1 MDFKRT
7 LITSALPYANGPL
20 HIGHLAGAYLPSDL
34 YTRYLRLRGED
45 VIHICGSDEHG
56 VPITLAAEKEGVE
69 PQAIVDRYHQLNAE
83 TFKDFGI
90 QFDHYGR
97 TSSEKH
103 HQTAQEFF
111 LTLDQKGVFKK
122 KSEQQLYDESAKMF
136 LPDRYVK
143 GTCPYCSFDQAY
155 GDQCESCGTSLSP
168 SDLIDPVSAITGFKP
183 ILKETE
189 HWFLPLG
196 DFEPFLTSWM
206 ETHKDWKAHVQ
217 GQIQSWLT
225 QGLGDRAVTR
235 DLTWGVPV
243 PLDDAKGKVLYV
255 WFDAPIGYISATME
269 WAEGQGDL
277 SKWKTYWQDNQTR
290 LIHFIGKDNIVFH
303 CIIFPAMLHAH
314 GDYILADQVP
324 ANEFLN
330 LEGQKLSTSKGWAI
344 WLHELKDDID
354 PDLVRYYL
362 ACTLP
367 ENKDSDFSWGD
378 FQTRVNNDLAD
389 VLGNFAFRTLSFI
402 HRFENG
408 VIPTPK
414 DLAPKDNETLQAIT
428 LQKRAFEQALDG
440 FRFKE
445 AVGAA
450 MELARVGNRYFSDS
464 EPWKTRKTDPQ
475 LCANTLYVSAQVCAA
490 LTWLLAPFMPTKMTE
505 LATQMNLSTS
515 KQPSAML
522 LWKDCHEEI
531 LQPGQQLGE
540 ASVLFPKIEDE
551 WIDKQREK
559 LQNNPSTLSS

>member
-1 MDFKRT
+1 MTFKRT

-34 YTRYLRLRGED
+34 YTRFLRLRGED
-45 VIHICGSDEHG
+45 VLHICGSDEHG
-56 VPITLAAEKEGVE
+56 VPITLAAEKEGVS
-69 PQAIVDRYHQLNAE
+69 PQVIVDRYHELNKN
-83 TFKDFGI
+83 TFEDYGI
-90 QFDHYGR
+90 EFDYYGR
-97 TSSEKH
+97 TSSATH
-103 HQTAQEFF
+103 HKTAQEFF

-122 KSEQQLYDESAKMF
+122 KSEQQLFDESANMF

-143 GTCPYCSFDQAY
+143 GTCPHCSFDQAY

-168 SDLIDPVSAITGFKP
+168 SELIHPISAITGTTP

-196 DFEPFLTSWM
+196 EFEPFLTSWM
-206 ETHKDWKAHVQ
+206 DTHKDWKAHVQ
-217 GQIQSWLT
+217 GQIQSWIT

-243 PLDDAKGKVLYV
+243 PLENADGKVLYV

-269 WAEGQGDL
+269 WAELQGDP
-277 SKWKTYWQDNQTR
+277 SKWKTYWQDKQTR
-290 LIHFIGKDNIVFH
+290 LVHFIGKDNIVFH
-303 CIIFPAMLHAH
+303 CIIFPSMLHAH
-314 GDYILADQVP
+314 GEYVLADQVP

-344 WLHELKDDID
+344 WLHELKNEIDID
-354 PDLVRYYL
+354 LIRYYI

-367 ENKDSDFSWGD
+367 ENKDSDFSWSD

-408 VIPTPK
+408 VIPTPQNLSEEDIK
-414 DLAPKDNETLQAIT
+414 TLKSIT
-428 LQKRAFEQALDG
+428 TQKEAVEQAMEG

-445 AVGAA
+445 AAGAA
-450 MELARVGNRYFSDS
+450 MELARIGNRYFSDS
-464 EPWKTRKTDPQ
+464 EPWKTRKSDPQ

-490 LTWLLAPFMPTKMTE
+490 LTWLLAPFMPTKMSQ
-505 LATQMNLSTS
+505 LATQCNLGSS
-515 KQPSAML
+515 EHLSSDL
-522 LWKDCHEEI
+522 LWTDCTEEI
-531 LQPGQQLGE
+531 IKPGHELGE
-540 ASVLFPKIEDE
+540 GAVLFPKIEDE
-551 WIDKQREK
+551 WIQFQREK
-559 LQNNPSTLSS
+559 LQNSPSE

>member
-1 MDFKRT
+1 MNFKRT

-34 YTRYLRLRGED
+34 YTRFLRLRGED
-45 VIHICGSDEHG
+45 VLHICGSDEHG
-56 VPITLAAEKEGVE
+56 VPITLAAEKEGVS
-69 PQAIVDRYHQLNAE
+69 PQVIVDRYHELNKN
-83 TFKDFGI
+83 TFEDYGI
-90 QFDHYGR
+90 EFDYYGR
-97 TSSEKH
+97 TSSATH
-103 HQTAQEFF
+103 HKTAQEFF

-122 KSEQQLYDESAKMF
+122 KSEQQLYDESATMF

-143 GTCPYCSFDQAY
+143 GTCPHCSFDQAY

-168 SDLIDPVSAITGFKP
+168 SELIHPISAITGTTP

-196 DFEPFLTSWM
+196 EFEPFLTSWM
-206 ETHKDWKAHVQ
+206 DTHKDWKAHVQ
-217 GQIQSWLT
+217 GQIQSWIT

-243 PLDDAKGKVLYV
+243 PLENADGKVLYV

-269 WAEGQGDL
+269 WAELQGDP
-277 SKWKTYWQDNQTR
+277 SKWKTYWQDKQTR
-290 LIHFIGKDNIVFH
+290 LVHFIGKDNIVFH
-303 CIIFPAMLHAH
+303 CIIFPSMLHAH
-314 GDYILADQVP
+314 GEYVLADQVP

-330 LEGQKLSTSKGWAI
+330 LEGRKLSTSKGWAI
-344 WLHELKDDID
+344 WLHELKNEIDID
-354 PDLVRYYL
+354 LIRYYI

-367 ENKDSDFSWGD
+367 ENKDSDFSWSD

-408 VIPTPK
+408 VIPTPQNLSEEDIK
-414 DLAPKDNETLQAIT
+414 TLKSIT
-428 LQKRAFEQALDG
+428 TQKEAVEQAMEG

-445 AVGAA
+445 AAGAA
-450 MELARVGNRYFSDS
+450 MELARIGNRYFSDS
-464 EPWKTRKTDPQ
+464 EPWKTRKSDPQ

-490 LTWLLAPFMPTKMTE
+490 LTWLLAPFMPTKMSQ
-505 LATQMNLSTS
+505 LATQCNLGSS
-515 KQPSAML
+515 EHLSSDL
-522 LWKDCHEEI
+522 LWTDCTEEI
-531 LQPGQQLGE
+531 IKPGHELGE
-540 ASVLFPKIEDE
+540 GAVLFPKIEDE
-551 WIDKQREK
+551 WIQFQREK
-559 LQNNPSTLSS
+559 LQNSPSE

>member
-34 YTRYLRLRGED
+34 YTRFLRLRGED
-45 VIHICGSDEHG
+45 VLHICGSDEHG
-56 VPITLAAEKEGVE
+56 VPITLAAEKEGVS
-69 PQAIVDRYHQLNAE
+69 PQAIVDRYHELNKN
-83 TFKDFGI
+83 TFEEFGI
-90 QFDHYGR
+90 EFDYYGR
-97 TSSEKH
+97 TSSATH
-103 HQTAQEFF
+103 HKTAQEFF

-122 KSEQQLYDESAKMF
+122 KSEKQLFDESANMF

-143 GTCPYCSFDQAY
+143 GTCPHCSFDQAY

-168 SDLIDPVSAITGFKP
+168 SELIQPISAITGSTP

-196 DFEPFLTSWM
+196 DFESFLTSWM
-206 ETHKDWKAHVQ
+206 DTHKDWKAHVQ
-217 GQIQSWLT
+217 GQIQSWIT

-243 PLDDAKGKVLYV
+243 PLENADGKVLYV
-255 WFDAPIGYISATME
+255 WFDAPVGYISATME
-269 WAEGQGDL
+269 WAESQGEP
-277 SKWKTYWQDNQTR
+277 SKWKTYWQDKQTR
-290 LIHFIGKDNIVFH
+290 LVHFIGKDNIVFH
-303 CIIFPAMLHAH
+303 CIIFPSMLHAH
-314 GDYILADQVP
+314 GEYVLADQVP

-330 LEGQKLSTSKGWAI
+330 LEGRKLSTSKGWAI
-344 WLHELKDDID
+344 WLHELKNEID
-354 PDLVRYYL
+354 PDLIRYYL

-367 ENKDSDFSWGD
+367 ENKDSDFSWSD

-408 VIPTPK
+408 VIPKPQNLSEEDIK
-414 DLAPKDNETLQAIT
+414 TLQSIT
-428 LQKRAFEQALDG
+428 TQKQAVEQAMEG

-445 AVGAA
+445 AAGAA
-450 MELARVGNRYFSDS
+450 MELARIGNRYFSDG
-464 EPWKTRKTDPQ
+464 EPWKTRKSEPQ

-490 LTWLLAPFMPTKMTE
+490 LTWLLAPFMPIKMSQ
-505 LATQMNLSTS
+505 LATQCNLGSNEHHSS
-515 KQPSAML
+515 KLSWA
-522 LWKDCHEEI
+522 DCTEEI
-531 LQPGQQLGE
+531 IKPGHELGE
-540 ASVLFPKIEDE
+540 GAVLFPKIEDE
-551 WIDKQREK
+551 WIQSQREK
-559 LQNNPSTLSS
+559 LQTSPSE

>member
-34 YTRYLRLRGED
+34 YTRFLRLRGED
-45 VIHICGSDEHG
+45 VLHICGSDEHG
-56 VPITLAAEKEGVE
+56 VPITLAAEKEGVS
-69 PQAIVDRYHQLNAE
+69 PQAIVDRYHELNKN
-83 TFKDFGI
+83 TFEEFGI
-90 QFDHYGR
+90 EFDYYGR
-97 TSSEKH
+97 TSSATH
-103 HQTAQEFF
+103 HKTAQEFF

-122 KSEQQLYDESAKMF
+122 KSEKQLFDESANMF

-143 GTCPYCSFDQAY
+143 GTCPHCSFDQAY

-168 SDLIDPVSAITGFKP
+168 SELIQPISAITGSTP

-196 DFEPFLTSWM
+196 DFESFLTSWM
-206 ETHKDWKAHVQ
+206 DTHKEWKAHVQ
-217 GQIQSWLT
+217 GQIQSWIT

-243 PLDDAKGKVLYV
+243 PLENADGKVLYV
-255 WFDAPIGYISATME
+255 WFDAPVGYISATME
-269 WAEGQGDL
+269 WAESQGEP
-277 SKWKTYWQDNQTR
+277 SKWRTYWQDKQTR
-290 LIHFIGKDNIVFH
+290 LVHFIGKDNIVFH
-303 CIIFPAMLHAH
+303 CIIFPSMLHAH
-314 GDYILADQVP
+314 GEYVLADQVP

-330 LEGQKLSTSKGWAI
+330 LEGRKLSTSKGWAI
-344 WLHELKDDID
+344 WLHELKNEID
-354 PDLVRYYL
+354 PDLIRYYL

-367 ENKDSDFSWGD
+367 ENKDSDFSWSD

-408 VIPTPK
+408 VIPKPQNLSEEDIK
-414 DLAPKDNETLQAIT
+414 TLQSIT
-428 LQKRAFEQALDG
+428 IQKQAVEQAMEG

-445 AVGAA
+445 AAGAA
-450 MELARVGNRYFSDS
+450 MELARIGNRYFSDG
-464 EPWKTRKTDPQ
+464 EPWKTRKSEPQ

-490 LTWLLAPFMPTKMTE
+490 LTWLLAPFMPIKMSQ
-505 LATQMNLSTS
+505 LATQCNLGSNEHHSS
-515 KQPSAML
+515 KLSWA
-522 LWKDCHEEI
+522 DCTEEI
-531 LQPGQQLGE
+531 IKPGHELGE
-540 ASVLFPKIEDE
+540 GAVLFPKIEDE
-551 WIDKQREK
+551 WIQSQREK
-559 LQNNPSTLSS
+559 LQTSPSE

>member
-1 MDFKRT
+1 MEFKRT

-34 YTRYLRLRGED
+34 YTRYLRLRGDD

-56 VPITLAAEKEGVE
+56 VPITLAAEREEVP
-69 PQAIVDRYHQLNAE
+69 PQVIVDRYHTLNAQ
-83 TFKDFGI
+83 TFTDFGI
-90 QFDHYGR
+90 EFDHYGR
-97 TSSEKH
+97 TSSKKH
-103 HQTAQEFF
+103 HKSAQEFF
-111 LTLDQKGVFKK
+111 LTLDKKGVFKK
-122 KSEQQLYDESAKMF
+122 KSEKQLYDETVQMF

-143 GTCPYCSFDQAY
+143 GICPHCSFDQAY

-168 SDLIDPVSAITGFKP
+168 SDLINPISALTGSKP

-206 ETHKDWKAHVQ
+206 ETNQDWKAHVQ
-217 GQIQSWLT
+217 GQIQSWLA

-243 PLDDAKGKVLYV
+243 PLDHAEGKVLYV

-269 WAEGQGDL
+269 WAEAQGDP
-277 SKWKTYWQDNQTR
+277 SKWKTYWQDKHTR

-303 CIIFPAMLHAH
+303 CIIFPAMLEAH

-344 WLHELKDDID
+344 WLHELKHEVE
-354 PDLVRYYL
+354 PDLIRYYL

-367 ENKDSDFSWGD
+367 ENKDSDFSWRD

-389 VLGNFAFRTLSFI
+389 VMGNFAFRTLSFI
-402 HRFENG
+402 HRFEHG

-414 DLAPKDNETLQAIT
+414 DLSPHDKETLQAIT
-428 LQKRAFEQALDG
+428 RQKQAVEQAMDG

-445 AVGAA
+445 AVGQA

-475 LCANTLYVSAQVCAA
+475 RCANTLYVSAQVCAA
-490 LTWLLAPFMPTKMTE
+490 LTWLFAPFMPTKMGE
-505 LATQMNLSTS
+505 LAAQMSLGPTDHPSHALS
-515 KQPSAML
+515 
-522 LWKDCHEEI
+522 WKECREEI
-531 LQPGQQLGE
+531 LEPGQQLGE

-551 WIDKQREK
+551 WVDKQRVK
-559 LQNNPSTLSS
+559 LQKAPSTPSS

>member
-1 MDFKRT
+1 MNFKRT

-34 YTRYLRLRGED
+34 YTRFLRLRGED
-45 VIHICGSDEHG
+45 VLHICGSDEHG
-56 VPITLAAEKEGVE
+56 VPITLAAEKEGVS
-69 PQAIVDRYHQLNAE
+69 PQVIVDRYHELNKN
-83 TFKDFGI
+83 TFEDFGI
-90 QFDHYGR
+90 EFDYYGR
-97 TSSEKH
+97 TSSATH
-103 HQTAQEFF
+103 HKTAQEFF

-122 KSEQQLYDESAKMF
+122 KSEQQLFDESANMF

-143 GTCPYCSFDQAY
+143 GTCPHCSFDQAY

-168 SDLIDPVSAITGFKP
+168 SELIHPISAITDSTP

-196 DFEPFLTSWM
+196 EFEPFLTSWM
-206 ETHKDWKAHVQ
+206 DTHKDWKAHVQ
-217 GQIQSWLT
+217 GQIQSWIT

-243 PLDDAKGKVLYV
+243 PLENADGKVLYV

-269 WAEGQGDL
+269 WAELQGDP
-277 SKWKTYWQDNQTR
+277 SKWKTYWQDKQTR
-290 LIHFIGKDNIVFH
+290 LVHFIGKDNIVFH
-303 CIIFPAMLHAH
+303 CIIFPSMLHAH
-314 GDYILADQVP
+314 GEYVLADQVP

-330 LEGQKLSTSKGWAI
+330 LEGRKLSTSKGWAI
-344 WLHELKDDID
+344 WLHELKNEID
-354 PDLVRYYL
+354 PDLIRYYL

-367 ENKDSDFSWGD
+367 ENKDSDFSWSD

-408 VIPTPK
+408 VIPTPQNLSEEDIK
-414 DLAPKDNETLQAIT
+414 TLKSIST
-428 LQKRAFEQALDG
+428 QKEAVEQAMEG

-450 MELARVGNRYFSDS
+450 MELARIGNRYFSDS
-464 EPWKTRKTDPQ
+464 EPWKTRKSDPQ

-490 LTWLLAPFMPTKMTE
+490 LTWLLAPFMPTKMSQ
-505 LATQMNLSTS
+505 LATQCNLGSS
-515 KQPSAML
+515 EHLSSDL
-522 LWKDCHEEI
+522 LWTDCTEEI
-531 LQPGQQLGE
+531 IKPGHELGE
-540 ASVLFPKIEDE
+540 GAVLFPKIEDE
-551 WIDKQREK
+551 WIQFQREK
-559 LQNNPSTLSS
+559 LQNSPSE

>member
-1 MDFKRT
+1 MNFKRT

-34 YTRYLRLRGED
+34 YTRFLRLRGED
-45 VIHICGSDEHG
+45 VLHICGSDEHG
-56 VPITLAAEKEGVE
+56 VPITLAAEKEGVS
-69 PQAIVDRYHQLNAE
+69 PQVIVDRYHELNKN
-83 TFKDFGI
+83 TFEDFGI
-90 QFDHYGR
+90 EFDYYGR
-97 TSSEKH
+97 TSSATH
-103 HQTAQEFF
+103 HKTAQEFF

-122 KSEQQLYDESAKMF
+122 KSEQQLFDESANMF

-143 GTCPYCSFDQAY
+143 GTCPHCSFDQAY

-168 SDLIDPVSAITGFKP
+168 SELIHPISAITGSTP

-196 DFEPFLTSWM
+196 EFEPFLTSWM
-206 ETHKDWKAHVQ
+206 DTHKDWKAHVQ
-217 GQIQSWLT
+217 GQIQSWIT

-235 DLTWGVPV
+235 DLAWGVPV
-243 PLDDAKGKVLYV
+243 PLENADGKVLYV

-269 WAEGQGDL
+269 WAELQGDP
-277 SKWKTYWQDNQTR
+277 SKWKTYWQDKQTR
-290 LIHFIGKDNIVFH
+290 LVHFIGKDNIVFH
-303 CIIFPAMLHAH
+303 CIIFPSMLHAH
-314 GDYILADQVP
+314 GEYVLADQVP

-330 LEGQKLSTSKGWAI
+330 LEGRKLSTSKGWAI
-344 WLHELKDDID
+344 WLHELKNEID
-354 PDLVRYYL
+354 TDLIRYYI

-367 ENKDSDFSWGD
+367 ENKDSDFSWSD

-408 VIPTPK
+408 VIPTPQNLSEEDIK
-414 DLAPKDNETLQAIT
+414 TLKSIT
-428 LQKRAFEQALDG
+428 TQKEAVEQAMEG

-450 MELARVGNRYFSDS
+450 MELARIGNRYFSDS
-464 EPWKTRKTDPQ
+464 EPWKTRKSDPQ

-490 LTWLLAPFMPTKMTE
+490 LTWLLAPVMPTKMSQ
-505 LATQMNLSTS
+505 LATQCNLGSS
-515 KQPSAML
+515 EHLSSDL
-522 LWKDCHEEI
+522 LWTDCTEEI
-531 LQPGQQLGE
+531 IKPGHELGE
-540 ASVLFPKIEDE
+540 GAVLFPKIEDE
-551 WIDKQREK
+551 WIQFQREK
-559 LQNNPSTLSS
+559 LQNSPSE

>member
-1 MDFKRT
+1 MNFKRT

-34 YTRYLRLRGED
+34 YTRFLRLRGED
-45 VIHICGSDEHG
+45 VLHICGSDEHG
-56 VPITLAAEKEGVE
+56 VPITLAAEKEGVS
-69 PQAIVDRYHQLNAE
+69 PQVIVDRYHELNKN
-83 TFKDFGI
+83 TFEDFGI
-90 QFDHYGR
+90 EFDYYGR
-97 TSSEKH
+97 TSSATH
-103 HQTAQEFF
+103 HKTAQEFF

-122 KSEQQLYDESAKMF
+122 KSEQQLFDESANMF

-143 GTCPYCSFDQAY
+143 GTCPHCSFDQAY

-168 SDLIDPVSAITGFKP
+168 SELIHPISAITGSTP

-196 DFEPFLTSWM
+196 EFEPFLTSWM
-206 ETHKDWKAHVQ
+206 DTHKDWKAHVQ
-217 GQIQSWLT
+217 GQIQSWIT

-235 DLTWGVPV
+235 DLAWGVPV
-243 PLDDAKGKVLYV
+243 PLENADGKVLYV

-269 WAEGQGDL
+269 WAELQGDP
-277 SKWKTYWQDNQTR
+277 SKWKTYWQDKQTR
-290 LIHFIGKDNIVFH
+290 LVHFIGKDNIVFH
-303 CIIFPAMLHAH
+303 CIIFPSMLHAH
-314 GDYILADQVP
+314 GEYVLADQVP

-330 LEGQKLSTSKGWAI
+330 LEGRKLSTSKGWAI
-344 WLHELKDDID
+344 WLHELKNEID
-354 PDLVRYYL
+354 PDLIRYYL

-367 ENKDSDFSWGD
+367 ENKDSDFSWSD

-408 VIPTPK
+408 VIPTPQNLSEEDIK
-414 DLAPKDNETLQAIT
+414 TLKSIMT
-428 LQKRAFEQALDG
+428 QKEAVEQAMEG

-450 MELARVGNRYFSDS
+450 MELARIGNRYFSDS
-464 EPWKTRKTDPQ
+464 EPWKTRKSDPQ

-490 LTWLLAPFMPTKMTE
+490 LTWLLAPVMPTKMSQ
-505 LATQMNLSTS
+505 LATQCNLGSS
-515 KQPSAML
+515 EYLSSDL
-522 LWKDCHEEI
+522 LWTDCTEEI
-531 LQPGQQLGE
+531 IKPGHELGKG
-540 ASVLFPKIEDE
+540 AVLFPKIEDE
-551 WIDKQREK
+551 WIQSQREK
-559 LQNNPSTLSS
+559 LQNSPSE

>member
-34 YTRYLRLRGED
+34 YTRFLRLRGED
-45 VIHICGSDEHG
+45 VLHICGSDEHG
-56 VPITLAAEKEGVE
+56 VPITLAAEKEGVS
-69 PQAIVDRYHQLNAE
+69 PQAIVDRYHELNKN
-83 TFKDFGI
+83 TFEEFGI
-90 QFDHYGR
+90 EFDYYGR
-97 TSSEKH
+97 TSSATH
-103 HQTAQEFF
+103 HKTAQEFF

-122 KSEQQLYDESAKMF
+122 KSEKQLFDESANMF

-143 GTCPYCSFDQAY
+143 GTCPHCSFDQAY

-168 SDLIDPVSAITGFKP
+168 SELIQPISAITGSTP

-196 DFEPFLTSWM
+196 DFESFLTSWM
-206 ETHKDWKAHVQ
+206 DTHKDWKAHVQ
-217 GQIQSWLT
+217 GQIQSWIT

-243 PLDDAKGKVLYV
+243 PLENADGKVLYV
-255 WFDAPIGYISATME
+255 WFDAPVGYISATME
-269 WAEGQGDL
+269 WAESQGEP
-277 SKWKTYWQDNQTR
+277 SKWKTYWQDKQTR
-290 LIHFIGKDNIVFH
+290 LVHFIGKDNIVFH
-303 CIIFPAMLHAH
+303 CIIFPSMLHAH
-314 GDYILADQVP
+314 GEYVLADQVP

-330 LEGQKLSTSKGWAI
+330 LEGRKLSTSKGWAI
-344 WLHELKDDID
+344 WLHELKNEID
-354 PDLVRYYL
+354 PDLIRYYL

-367 ENKDSDFSWGD
+367 ENKDSDFSWSD

-408 VIPTPK
+408 VIPKPQNLSEEDIK
-414 DLAPKDNETLQAIT
+414 TLQSIT
-428 LQKRAFEQALDG
+428 IQKQAVEQAMEG

-445 AVGAA
+445 AAGAA
-450 MELARVGNRYFSDS
+450 MELARIGNRYFSDG
-464 EPWKTRKTDPQ
+464 EPWKTRKSEPQ

-490 LTWLLAPFMPTKMTE
+490 LTWLLAPFMPIKMSQ
-505 LATQMNLSTS
+505 LATQCNLGSNEHHSS
-515 KQPSAML
+515 KLSWA
-522 LWKDCHEEI
+522 DCTEEI
-531 LQPGQQLGE
+531 IKPGHELGE
-540 ASVLFPKIEDE
+540 GAVLFPKIEDE
-551 WIDKQREK
+551 WIQSQREK
-559 LQNNPSTLSS
+559 LQTSPSE

>member
-34 YTRYLRLRGED
+34 YTRFLRLRGED
-45 VIHICGSDEHG
+45 VLHICGSDEHG
-56 VPITLAAEKEGVE
+56 VPITLAAEKEGVS
-69 PQAIVDRYHQLNAE
+69 PQAIVDRYHELNKN
-83 TFKDFGI
+83 TFEEFGI
-90 QFDHYGR
+90 EFDYYGR
-97 TSSEKH
+97 TSSATH
-103 HQTAQEFF
+103 HKTAQEFF

-122 KSEQQLYDESAKMF
+122 KSEKQLFDESANMF

-143 GTCPYCSFDQAY
+143 GTCPHCSFDQAY

-168 SDLIDPVSAITGFKP
+168 SELIQPISAITGSTP

-196 DFEPFLTSWM
+196 DFESFLTSWM
-206 ETHKDWKAHVQ
+206 DTHKDWKAHVQ
-217 GQIQSWLT
+217 GQIQSWIT

-243 PLDDAKGKVLYV
+243 PLENADGKVLYV
-255 WFDAPIGYISATME
+255 WFDAPVGYISATME
-269 WAEGQGDL
+269 WAESQGEP
-277 SKWKTYWQDNQTR
+277 SKWKTYWQDKQTR
-290 LIHFIGKDNIVFH
+290 LVHFIGKDNIVFH
-303 CIIFPAMLHAH
+303 CIIFPSMLHAH
-314 GDYILADQVP
+314 GEYVLADQVP

-330 LEGQKLSTSKGWAI
+330 LEGRKLSTSKGWAI
-344 WLHELKDDID
+344 WLHELKNEID
-354 PDLVRYYL
+354 PDLIRYYL

-367 ENKDSDFSWGD
+367 ENKDSDFSWSD

-408 VIPTPK
+408 VIPKPQNLSEEDIK
-414 DLAPKDNETLQAIT
+414 TLESITIQKQAV
-428 LQKRAFEQALDG
+428 EQAMEG

-445 AVGAA
+445 AAGAA
-450 MELARVGNRYFSDS
+450 MELARIGNRYFSDG
-464 EPWKTRKTDPQ
+464 EPWKTRKSEPQ

-490 LTWLLAPFMPTKMTE
+490 LTWLLAPFMPIKMSQ
-505 LATQMNLSTS
+505 LATQCNLGSNEHHSS
-515 KQPSAML
+515 KLSWA
-522 LWKDCHEEI
+522 DCTEEI
-531 LQPGQQLGE
+531 IKPGHELGE
-540 ASVLFPKIEDE
+540 GAVLFPKIEDE
-551 WIDKQREK
+551 WIQSQREK
-559 LQNNPSTLSS
+559 LQTSPSE

>member
-34 YTRYLRLRGED
+34 FTRYLRLRGED
-45 VIHICGSDEHG
+45 VVHICGSDEHG
-56 VPITLAAEKEGVE
+56 VPITLAADKEGVP
-69 PQAIVDRYHQLNAE
+69 PQAIVDRYHELNAK
-83 TFKDFGI
+83 TFEDFGI
-90 QFDHYGR
+90 AFDYYGR
-97 TSSEKH
+97 TSSAKH

-111 LTLDQKGVFKK
+111 LTLDKKGVFKK
-122 KSEQQLYDESAKMF
+122 KTEQQLYDEAAKMF

-143 GTCPYCSFDQAY
+143 GTCPHCSFNQAY
-155 GDQCESCGTSLSP
+155 GDQCESCGTSLSS
-168 SDLIDPVSAITGFKP
+168 SDLIEPVSALTGSKP

-196 DFEPFLTSWM
+196 DFEPFLSSWM

-217 GQIQSWLT
+217 GQIQSWIT

-243 PLDDAKGKVLYV
+243 PLDHAEGKVLYV

-269 WAEGQGDL
+269 WAEHQGDPT
-277 SKWKTYWQDNQTR
+277 KWKTYWQDKHTR
-290 LIHFIGKDNIVFH
+290 LVHFIGKDNIVFH

-344 WLHELKDDID
+344 WLHELKHEID
-354 PDLVRYYL
+354 PDLIRYYL

-402 HRFENG
+402 HRFEDG
-408 VIPTPK
+408 VIPTPHNLSTSDK
-414 DLAPKDNETLQAIT
+414 EALHAIS
-428 LQKRAFEQALDG
+428 LQKKAVEQAMDG

-445 AVGAA
+445 AAGAA

-464 EPWKTRKTDPQ
+464 EPWKTRKTDAQ

-490 LTWLLAPFMPTKMTE
+490 LTWLLAPFMPKKMAE
-505 LATQMNLSTS
+505 LSTQMNLSSVEPHKRT
-515 KQPSAML
+515 L
-522 LWKDCHEEI
+522 LWSDCKEDI
-531 LQPGQQLGE
+531 ALPGHQLGE

-551 WIDKQREK
+551 WIDTQKEK
-559 LQNNPSTLSS
+559 LQKNPSTLSS

>member
-34 YTRYLRLRGED
+34 YTRFLRLRGED
-45 VIHICGSDEHG
+45 VLHICGSDEHG
-56 VPITLAAEKEGVE
+56 VPITLAAEKEGVS
-69 PQAIVDRYHQLNAE
+69 PQAIVDRYHELNKN
-83 TFKDFGI
+83 TFEEFGI
-90 QFDHYGR
+90 EFDYYGR
-97 TSSEKH
+97 TSSATH
-103 HQTAQEFF
+103 HKTAQEFF

-122 KSEQQLYDESAKMF
+122 KSEKQLFDESANMF

-143 GTCPYCSFDQAY
+143 GTCPHCSFDQAY

-168 SDLIDPVSAITGFKP
+168 SELIQPISAITGSTP

-196 DFEPFLTSWM
+196 DFESFLTSWM
-206 ETHKDWKAHVQ
+206 DTHKDWKAHVQ
-217 GQIQSWLT
+217 GQIQSWIT

-243 PLDDAKGKVLYV
+243 PLENADGKVLYV

-269 WAEGQGDL
+269 WAESKGEP
-277 SKWKTYWQDNQTR
+277 SKWKTYWQDKQTR
-290 LIHFIGKDNIVFH
+290 LVHFIGKDNIVFH
-303 CIIFPAMLHAH
+303 CIIFPSMLHAH
-314 GDYILADQVP
+314 GEYVLADQVP

-330 LEGQKLSTSKGWAI
+330 LEGRKLSTSKGWAI
-344 WLHELKDDID
+344 WLHELKNEID
-354 PDLVRYYL
+354 PDLIRYYL

-367 ENKDSDFSWGD
+367 ENKDSDFSWSD

-408 VIPTPK
+408 VIPKPQNLSEEDIK
-414 DLAPKDNETLQAIT
+414 TLESITIQKQAV
-428 LQKRAFEQALDG
+428 EQAMEG

-445 AVGAA
+445 AAGAA
-450 MELARVGNRYFSDS
+450 MELARIGNRYFSDG
-464 EPWKTRKTDPQ
+464 EPWKTRKSEPQ

-490 LTWLLAPFMPTKMTE
+490 LTWLLAPFMPIKMSQ
-505 LATQMNLSTS
+505 LATQCNLGSNEHHSS
-515 KQPSAML
+515 KLSWA
-522 LWKDCHEEI
+522 DCTEEI
-531 LQPGQQLGE
+531 IKPGHELGE
-540 ASVLFPKIEDE
+540 GAVLFPKIEDE
-551 WIDKQREK
+551 WIQSQREK
-559 LQNNPSTLSS
+559 LQTSPSE

>member
-34 YTRYLRLRGED
+34 YTRFLRLRGED
-45 VIHICGSDEHG
+45 VLHICGSDEHG
-56 VPITLAAEKEGVE
+56 VPITLAAEKEGVS
-69 PQAIVDRYHQLNAE
+69 PQAIVDRYHELNKN
-83 TFKDFGI
+83 TFEEFGI
-90 QFDHYGR
+90 EFDYYGR
-97 TSSEKH
+97 TSSATH
-103 HQTAQEFF
+103 HKTAQEFF

-122 KSEQQLYDESAKMF
+122 KSEKQLFDESANMF

-143 GTCPYCSFDQAY
+143 GTCPHCSFDQAY

-168 SDLIDPVSAITGFKP
+168 SELIQPISAITGSTP

-196 DFEPFLTSWM
+196 DFESFLTSWM
-206 ETHKDWKAHVQ
+206 DTHKEWKAHVQ
-217 GQIQSWLT
+217 GQIQSWIT

-243 PLDDAKGKVLYV
+243 PLENADGKVLYV
-255 WFDAPIGYISATME
+255 WFDAPVGYISATME
-269 WAEGQGDL
+269 WAESQGEP
-277 SKWKTYWQDNQTR
+277 SKWRTYWQDKQTR
-290 LIHFIGKDNIVFH
+290 LVHFIGKDNIVFH
-303 CIIFPAMLHAH
+303 CIIFPSMLHAH
-314 GDYILADQVP
+314 GEYVLADQVP

-330 LEGQKLSTSKGWAI
+330 LEGRKLSTSKGWAI
-344 WLHELKDDID
+344 WLHELKNEID
-354 PDLVRYYL
+354 PDLIRYYL

-367 ENKDSDFSWGD
+367 ENKDSDFSWSD

-408 VIPTPK
+408 VIPKPQNLSEEDIK
-414 DLAPKDNETLQAIT
+414 TLQSIT
-428 LQKRAFEQALDG
+428 TQKQAVEQAMEG

-445 AVGAA
+445 AAGAA
-450 MELARVGNRYFSDS
+450 MELARIGNRYFSDG
-464 EPWKTRKTDPQ
+464 EPWKTRKSEPQ

-490 LTWLLAPFMPTKMTE
+490 LTWLLAPFMPIKMSQ
-505 LATQMNLSTS
+505 LATQCNLGSNEHHSS
-515 KQPSAML
+515 KLSWA
-522 LWKDCHEEI
+522 DCTEEI
-531 LQPGQQLGE
+531 IKPGHELGE
-540 ASVLFPKIEDE
+540 GAVLFPKIEDE
-551 WIDKQREK
+551 WIQSQREK
-559 LQNNPSTLSS
+559 LQTSPSE